1 MRGGDALKTGIYAGT
16 FDPVTNGHLDILKRS
31 LEVFDRIIV
40 AVAGA
45 GPKDAL
51 FSPEDRVEMLE
62 SAASDLDGVEVI
74 LFSGLLVEFAREKGA
89 TAIIRGL
96 RVISDFEYEFQM
108 ALMNRRLDREL
119 ETVFLMPSEE
129 YAYLSSSLIKEIASA
144 GGDISQF
151 VPPIVVTKFRQM
163 RKTP

>member
-1 MRGGDALKTGIYAGT
+1 LKTGIYAGT
-16 FDPVTNGHLDILKRS
+16 FDPVTYGHLDILNRS

-45 GPKDAL
+45 SPKDTL
-51 FSPEDRVEMLE
+51 FSPQDRVEMLE
-62 SAASDLDGVEVI
+62 SATSGLDGVEI
-74 LFSGLLVEFAREKGA
+74 IPFSGLLVEFARKKGA
-89 TAIIRGL
+89 IAMIRGL

-108 ALMNRRLDREL
+108 ALMNRRLAREL

-129 YAYLSSSLIKEIASA
+129 YTYLSSSLIKEIASA

-151 VPPIVVTKFRQM
+151 VPPIVVTKFEQV
-163 RKTP
+163 RKTS

>member
-1 MRGGDALKTGIYAGT
+1 MKTGIYAGT

-45 GPKDAL
+45 SPKDTL
-51 FSPEDRVEMLE
+51 FSLEDRVEMLR
-62 SAASDLDGVEVI
+62 SATPGMDGIEVI
-74 LFSGLLVEFAREKGA
+74 PFTGLLVEFARERGA
-89 TAIIRGL
+89 TAMIRGL
-96 RVISDFEYEFQM
+96 RVVSDFEYEFQM

-129 YAYLSSSLIKEIASA
+129 YTYLSSTLIKEIASA

-151 VPPIVVTKFRQM
+151 VPGIVVTKFEQM
-163 RKTP
+163 RKTS

>member
-1 MRGGDALKTGIYAGT
+1 MRTGIYAGT

-45 GPKDAL
+45 SPKDTL
-51 FSPEDRVEMLE
+51 FSLEDRVEMLQ
-62 SAASDLDGVEVI
+62 SASSGMNGVEI
-74 LFSGLLVEFAREKGA
+74 IPFSGLLVEFARASGA
-89 TAIIRGL
+89 TAVIRGL
-96 RVISDFEYEFQM
+96 RVVSDFEYEFQM

-129 YAYLSSSLIKEIASA
+129 YTYISSSLIKEIASA
-144 GGDISQF
+144 GGDVSQF
-151 VPPIVVTKFRQM
+151 VPRIVVTKFEQM
-163 RKTP
+163 RRTP

>member
-1 MRGGDALKTGIYAGT
+1 M
-16 FDPVTNGHLDILKRS
+16 TNGHLDILKRS
-31 LEVFDRIIV
+31 LAVFDRIIV

-51 FSPEDRVEMLE
+51 FSPQDRVEMLR
-62 SAASDLDGVEVI
+62 SATSGIDGVEI
-74 LFSGLLVEFAREKGA
+74 IPFSGLLVEFAREKGA
-89 TAIIRGL
+89 IAVIRGL
-96 RVISDFEYEFQM
+96 RVVSDFEYEFQM
-108 ALMNRRLDREL
+108 ALMNRRLAREL

-129 YAYLSSSLIKEIASA
+129 YTYLSSSLIKEIASA

-151 VPPIVVTKFRQM
+151 VPRIVVTKFEQM